1 MEISDLDLDL
11 SLGYYAQVNL
21 VSPLNLYVYG
31 ETRSFALADLQE
43 ADAGSMLAD
52 QGKMTPGEMAAA
64 AALGSVLVIFILVI
78 AVALLC
84 VRRRRRMAS
93 KGQIVAQCCG
103 GCCREQDPLAYPKKK
118 KSRWCKKNSR
128 HFEGEDILFNNF
140 FPASCLAV
148 GSVARAGWWA
158 PLSREGTST
167 RGTCFRWRRYRRG
180 TS

>member
-118 KSRWCKKNSR
+118 KSR
-128 HFEGEDILFNNF
+128 
-140 FPASCLAV
+140 
-148 GSVARAGWWA
+148 
-158 PLSREGTST
+158 
-167 RGTCFRWRRYRRG
+167 
-180 TS
+180 